1 MKDKD
6 IEQLINKY
14 LEGETSPD
22 EEQELALELQR
33 PDIPQEWKAIRLML
47 GELTLGEAEYDRIKT
62 LSNSPSMGRTLFKP
76 LAIEGEAT
84 GVFRVATE
92 CGYGPTKGSE
102 SPFATVV
109 GERVFFFLKC
119 ITSMAAVLLVGL
131 FLYQHL
137 PTENTNEVPHYYTSD
152 FSAGSTLRNVY
163 TGRRHQEKHLS
174 YTQFKTM
181 LYENK

>member
-47 GELTLGEAEYDRIKT
+47 GELTLGEAEYDTIVAKKSLPFGGGLER
-62 LSNSPSMGRTLFKP
+62 GRRWFS
-76 LAIEGEAT
+76 II
-84 GVFRVATE
+84 
-92 CGYGPTKGSE
+92 S
-102 SPFATVV
+102 
-109 GERVFFFLKC
+109 
-119 ITSMAAVLLVGL
+119 SMAAVLLVGL

-137 PTENTNEVPHYYTSD
+137 PTENTNEVPHYYTSNL
-152 FSAGSTLRNVY
+152 SAGSTLRNVY
-163 TGRRHQEKHLS
+163 TGHRHQEKHLS

>member
-14 LEGETSPD
+14 LEGVTSSE

-47 GELTLGEAEYDRIKT
+47 GELTLCEPEYDAILK
-62 LSNSPSMGRTLFKP
+62 LNSPLHRGR
-76 LAIEGEAT
+76 GW
-84 GVFRVATE
+84 GWV
-92 CGYGPTKGSE
+92 CS
-102 SPFATVV
+102 
-109 GERVFFFLKC
+109 

-137 PTENTNEVPHYYTSD
+137 PTENTNEVPHYYTSNLT
-152 FSAGSTLRNVY
+152 AGSTLRNVY

>member
-14 LEGETSPD
+14 LEGETSPE

-102 SPFATVV
+102 SPFATLV
-109 GERVFFFLKC
+109 GEKVFFFVRF

-131 FLYQHL
+131 FLYQHT
-137 PTENTNEVPHYYTSD
+137 PNGNVNEVPHYYTSN
-152 FSAGSTLRNVY
+152 FAAGSTLKNVY
-163 TGRRHQEKHLS
+163 TSRQHQEKILS
-174 YTQFKTM
+174 YTRFKTM
-181 LYENK
+181 LYENH